1 MTRIQIPASVDAAP
15 LAAQPLL
22 SAVNAKLGSVP
33 NLFRLIAN
41 SPRSLEGFLGV
52 SAALEKGSLDART
65 RERIALAVAEVNGC
79 GYCLAAHTFLGKNVA
94 RLSDAEIAANRD
106 GRSTD
111 AKAAAA
117 VAFAARVAKARGH
130 VDDVDVSEVRAA
142 GYTDADIV
150 EIVQH
155 VAVNTFTNYLNEV
168 AKTDID
174 FPVVAA
180 RSAA

>member
-1 MTRIQIPASVDAAP
+1 MTRIHIPVSIEAAP
-15 LAAQPLL
+15 ANARPMLAA
-22 SAVNAKLGSVP
+22 VKAKLGSVP

-41 SPRSLEGFLGV
+41 SPASLEGFLGV

-65 RERIALAVAEVNGC
+65 RERIALAIAEVNRC

-106 GRSTD
+106 GHSTD

-117 VAFAARVAKARGH
+117 VAFAVKVARARGR
-130 VDDVDVSEVRAA
+130 VSDEDVSAIRAA

-180 RSAA
+180 RTAA